1 MRAGAS
7 VALVGR
13 GAHKLEEVIAA
24 VPGGKDRMLAIEA
37 DVRDTRAAEDAVK
50 RTVERF
56 GKLDSMWVHR
66 E

>member
-1 MRAGAS
+1 M
-7 VALVGR
+7 
-13 GAHKLEEVIAA
+13 
-24 VPGGKDRMLAIEA
+24 MAIEA

-56 GKLDSMWVHR
+56 GKLDSTLVHR

>member
-13 GAHKLEEVIAA
+13 SAHKLEEVIAA

-50 RTVERF
+50 RTVEWF
-56 GKLDSMWVHR
+56 GKLDSMLAR
-66 E
+66 R